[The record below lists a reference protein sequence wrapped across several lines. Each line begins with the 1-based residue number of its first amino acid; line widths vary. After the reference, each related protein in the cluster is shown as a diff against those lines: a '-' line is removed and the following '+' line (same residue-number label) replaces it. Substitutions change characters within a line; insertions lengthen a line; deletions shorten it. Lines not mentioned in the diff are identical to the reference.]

1 MTQPELSPQQL
12 AEIVR
17 DCMFKEDAVAQSLEI
32 HFEVVGSGYAKL
44 RMTVR
49 GDMLNGFKTCHG
61 GFITT
66 LADTAFAY
74 ACNSNN
80 DVTVTSGL
88 RIDFLA
94 PVNRGDVLTAEAK
107 EICLTGRTGIYD
119 ISVRNQDEQLI
130 AVMRGNSYRLMGR
143 NVVAI

>member
-17 DCMFKEDAVAQSLEI
+17 DRMFKEDAVAQSLEI
-32 HFEVVGSGYAKL
+32 HFEGVGSGYAKL

-74 ACNSNN
+74 ACNSHN
-80 DVTVTSGL
+80 DATVA
-88 RIDFLA
+88 F
-94 PVNRGDVLTAEAK
+94 
-107 EICLTGRTGIYD
+107 
-119 ISVRNQDEQLI
+119 
-130 AVMRGNSYRLMGR
+130 
-143 NVVAI
+143 NVHWDLDPYEDDSSPKLYMPDANLKDAAGKLFVH

>member
-17 DCMFKEDAVAQSLEI
+17 DRMFKEDAVAQSLEI
-32 HFEVVGSGYAKL
+32 HFEGVGSGYAKL

-74 ACNSNN
+74 ACNSHN
-80 DVTVTSGL
+80 DATVASGL
-88 RIDFLA
+88 RMDFIA
-94 PVNRGDVLTAEAK
+94 PVNKGDVLTAEAK
-107 EICLTGRTGIYD
+107 EICLSGRTGIYD
-119 ISVRNQDEQLI
+119 ISVRNQDDQLI
-130 AVMRGNSYRLMGR
+130 AVMRGNSYRLKGR
-143 NVVAI
+143 HVVAI